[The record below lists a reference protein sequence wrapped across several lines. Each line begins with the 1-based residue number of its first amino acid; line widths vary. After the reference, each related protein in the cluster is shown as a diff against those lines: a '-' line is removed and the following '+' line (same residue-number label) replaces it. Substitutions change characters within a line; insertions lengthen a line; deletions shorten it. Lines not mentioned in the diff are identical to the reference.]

1 MRRQLIAG
9 LRVLLVLTV
18 VLGIAYPLTVT
29 AIARLAMR
37 DRAEGSLVTEHGR
50 VVGSSLLG
58 QAFEGAGWFHP
69 RPGAYDP
76 TASGPSNLGP
86 NDPTLAREVRLR
98 AADIDRTDG
107 LVSGSPV
114 PADAVMGSGSGLDPD
129 ISPAYAL
136 LQVPR
141 VARARGLDE
150 MAVRALVEDHVAG
163 RTFGFLGEPRVD
175 VLGLNLA
182 LEALASR
189 S

>member
-9 LRVLLVLTV
+9 LRVLV
-18 VLGIAYPLTVT
+18 VLSILLGIVYPLGIT
-29 AIARLAMR
+29 AVARLTMR
-37 DRAEGSLVTEHGR
+37 GKAEGSLVSADGR
-50 VVGSSLLG
+50 IVGSALLG
-58 QAFEGAGWFHP
+58 QAFLGAGWFHP

-86 NDPTLAREVRLR
+86 NNGTLVREVRAR
-98 AADIDRTDG
+98 AAAVDISDG
-107 LVSGSPV
+107 LVPGARL

-150 MAVRALVEDHVAG
+150 AAVRALVEEHVTG
-163 RTFGFLGEPRVD
+163 RTLGFLGEPRVN
-175 VLGLNLA
+175 VLALNLA
-182 LEALASR
+182 LEGLASGP
-189 S
+189 